1 MISFE
6 FVSRR
11 LVSLDTHRCEGIHCC
26 TSEKQNKDQLQLA
39 KSILPSRSSRLVSP
53 KPPPFSPSP
62 VRTHGSGGNLVIT
75 LPPVAFK

>member
-53 KPPPFSPSP
+53 KPPPSLYLLSEL
-62 VRTHGSGGNLVIT
+62 TAQEGTSS
-75 LPPVAFK
+75 